1 MEDNEKKWPGEGDS
15 NSRRYDPRWFSRPVH
30 STALPSPDK
39 CNDKIVEA
47 TPGFEPGIRAL
58 QAPAL
63 ATWLCRH
70 TNRESPHSF
79 HSYFLVVPGAGL
91 EPAQLQ

>member
-1 MEDNEKKWPGEGDS
+1 MILYCKVWPGEGDS

-30 STALPSPDK
+30 STALPSPDNCK
-39 CNDKIVEA
+39 YTYKVEA

-63 ATWLCRH
+63 ATWLCRQYMCQGL
-70 TNRESPHSF
+70 TL
-79 HSYFLVVPGAGL
+79 YFFGKVKN
-91 EPAQLQ
+91 